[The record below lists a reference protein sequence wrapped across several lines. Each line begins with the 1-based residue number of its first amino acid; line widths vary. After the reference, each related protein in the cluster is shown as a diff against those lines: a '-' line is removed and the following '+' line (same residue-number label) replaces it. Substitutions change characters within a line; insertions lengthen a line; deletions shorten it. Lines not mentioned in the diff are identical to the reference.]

1 MQKPTSNTE
10 VSEKLNLLANLL
22 EIRGESAFRVG
33 AYRRAAEGI
42 TRLSEPPE
50 GIRRRGELQSIP
62 GVGGS
67 IARKIEKL
75 LDTGTMTPLEGGE
88 REGTPGGAG
97 LL

>member
-10 VSEKLNLLANLL
+10 VSEKLNLLADLL

-42 TRLSEPPE
+42 TRLSEPLE
-50 GIRRRGELQSIP
+50 GIRRHGELQSLS

-67 IARKIEKL
+67 IALKIEEL
-75 LDTGTMTPLEGGE
+75 LDTGTMFQLE
-88 REGTPGGAG
+88 
-97 LL
+97 